1 VGHGD
6 AAFPGDD
13 PPPDS
18 RERLRRESARVADRL
33 RSISLVRL
41 RAELADGRTRARA
54 GLDSAQELADSCADL
69 TGQVRREIPELP
81 AHAVGDVVAVMVN
94 DLLAELD
101 ERGWD
106 AVARQACAEAVAV
119 LVGLRRLL

>member
-1 VGHGD
+1 VGDGD
-6 AAFPGDD
+6 AALPGDE
-13 PPPDS
+13 PAPDS
-18 RERLRRESARVADRL
+18 RERLRRESARVVDRL

-54 GLDSAQELADSCADL
+54 GLDCAQELADTCADI
-69 TGQVRREIPELP
+69 TGEGRRLVPDLP

-101 ERGWD
+101 RRGWD
-106 AVARQACAEAVAV
+106 EVARQACARAVSV
-119 LVGLRRLL
+119 LIRLRLLL